1 MERTRDGT
9 PSPTTQSNETVTS
22 NVENTKE
29 DVLRAIGPSK
39 FTQLCMDIA
48 PPEFWEAL
56 DVRSIPEER
65 LKACIGGVP
74 VKDDD
79 VDAFHREE
87 DYNLRFPNKSL
98 VIKDIIYVLMMDL
111 MKKIPGFIDAHLLQA
126 EGYYLHALYGYPLP
140 DEPAQTVIHSPIGNR
155 EPSLEEE
162 ENGPLSSDASD
173 DFNKSHTPTDLT
185 IVSSPSLVG
194 EPTAADKRTASDNK
208 KAEDDKKKAE
218 DDENN
223 AEEKQE
229 TERKRDEDKAQK
241 QADAE
246 KEKAEKQEKK
256 RKRDEEKAQKQADAD
271 KEKAEKQAEKKRKKE
286 ERQADAEKEKAEKQA
301 EKKRKRDEEKAQK
314 QADAEKE
321 KAEKQ
326 AEKKRKREEKE
337 ADAEKEKAQRQAEKQ
352 ANKQAKK
359 QADEEAKKEKEEARK
374 REQEARKREQAIA
387 KGCVPESGRRREIFD
402 CLLQEGGEVDP
413 KKLQKHM
420 IENYG
425 YLNELAVMR
434 VLTKEKDFDKPLWTG
449 VIESNR
455 YTKFTF
461 TRHGK
466 REVKR
471 LQKDKGEEEEAP
483 DLEGN
488 MDVEAKTPKTVPD
501 PVLRFECYSLTD
513 EGWRPSP
520 ASMNAPWYNYG
531 VDVYC
536 KLVPATEE
544 SPSEMIYRFNYG
556 GGENSMWFHT
566 HCRKMMEHLIHSNI
580 NKWGYIKDRVPA
592 SFDAASQEDWG
603 PPREDVLRAVIQEPR
618 R

>member
-1 MERTRDGT
+1 MERICDGT
-9 PSPTTQSNETVTS
+9 ASPTTQSNETVTS

-65 LKACIGGVP
+65 LKTCIGGVR
-74 VKDDD
+74 VDVEEDD

-87 DYNLRFPNKSL
+87 DYDLRFPNKSL
-98 VIKDIIYVLMMDL
+98 VIKDTIYVLMMDL

-126 EGYYLHALYGYPLP
+126 EGYYLHALYGDPLP

-173 DFNKSHTPTDLT
+173 DFNKSHTPIDLT

-223 AEEKQE
+223 AEEK
-229 TERKRDEDKAQK
+229 
-241 QADAE
+241 
-246 KEKAEKQEKK
+246 K

-271 KEKAEKQAEKKRKKE
+271 KEKAEKQAEKKRKRE

-321 KAEKQ
+321 KAERQ
-326 AEKKRKREEKE
+326 AEKKRKREERE
-337 ADAEKEKAQRQAEKQ
+337 AHAEEEKA
-352 ANKQAKK
+352 AKK
-359 QADEEAKKEKEEARK
+359 KEREEAKKEKLEARK
-374 REQEARKREQAIA
+374 KALAIA
-387 KGCVPESGRRREIFD
+387 KGWVPESGQRREIFD
-402 CLLQEGGEVDP
+402 CLLQEGGEVDI

-434 VLTKEKDFDKPLWTG
+434 VLTKEKNFDKPLWTG

-461 TRHGK
+461 TGHGK

-471 LQKDKGEEEEAP
+471 LQKDKGEEEEAA
-483 DLEGN
+483 DLEGD

-513 EGWRPSP
+513 AGWRPSSV
-520 ASMNAPWYNYG
+520 SMNAPWYKYG
-531 VDVYC
+531 VDAYC
-536 KLVPATEE
+536 KLVPATEKT
-544 SPSEMIYRFNYG
+544 PSEIIYRFNYG
-556 GGENSMWFHT
+556 GGEKCMWFHT
-566 HCRKMMEHLIHSNI
+566 HCSKMMDNLMHSNI

-603 PPREDVLRAVIQEPR
+603 PPREDVLHAVMREPR